1 MAHVICQNN
10 ILCNC
15 KLSRACQSIHHN
27 VSSMKICLGT
37 STETE
42 KISLG
47 NPVSKG
53 SIRKPIL
60 KWEDNIK
67 VDLSNIHVVRI

>member
-1 MAHVICQNN
+1 MSHVNCQNS

-15 KLSRACQSIHHN
+15 KLSRAYQIIHRN

-37 STETE
+37 FTETE
-42 KISLG
+42 KISLA

-53 SIRKPIL
+53 SIRKPIR